1 MEISKK
7 IDSLLYEKEILPIMK
22 LEEKSLSDFL
32 EEEPDIYML
41 KDLKKRYRWKVKNV
55 GDVITKVKFLR

>member
-1 MEISKK
+1 MQIEAEIRDIKQWIMEISKK

-32 EEEPDIYML
+32 EEEPDIYTL
-41 KDLKKRYRWKVKNV
+41 KDLKKE
-55 GDVITKVKFLR
+55 I

>member
-1 MEISKK
+1 MQIEAEIRDIKQWIMEISKK

-32 EEEPDIYML
+32 EEEPDIYTL
-41 KDLKKRYRWKVKNV
+41 KDLKKRYR
-55 GDVITKVKFLR
+55 

>member
-1 MEISKK
+1 MQIEAEIRDIKQWIMEISKK

-32 EEEPDIYML
+32 EEEPDIYKL
-41 KDLKKRYRWKVKNV
+41 KDLKKRY
-55 GDVITKVKFLR
+55 

>member
-1 MEISKK
+1 MQIEAEIRDIKQWIMEISKK

-41 KDLKKRYRWKVKNV
+41 KDLKKRYR
-55 GDVITKVKFLR
+55 

>member
-1 MEISKK
+1 MQIEAEIRDIKQWIMEISKK

-32 EEEPDIYML
+32 EEEPDIYKL
-41 KDLKKRYRWKVKNV
+41 KDLKKRYR
-55 GDVITKVKFLR
+55 